1 MSQHD
6 VIVVGAGFT
15 GLSAAKVLA
24 DAGADVLLLEARD
37 RVGGRV
43 ESAVLSDGM
52 RVDTGGQFL
61 CEDMPEVMALAKANG
76 KTLVRSYDEGDAVF
90 QPSIPVEQGY
100 AIGNEIEALRELERS
115 VDLNDPALAD
125 LTVSDWVA
133 RQEASAEA
141 KRGFLA
147 LVDGLWCR
155 SPDEISFVYLAS
167 TDKRITNEHFELEF
181 FPRETMH
188 SLADDLALQLRD
200 RVLLNSP
207 VTKVEHSPRGVKVL
221 AAGKEFAARQV
232 IIALPPVMARQL
244 DFQPTLPAQLTRAF
258 AAWASGTVIKLL
270 VRYDTPFWRDRGL
283 SGTVMWS
290 EPQGLY
296 ACDVSRSKDDAA
308 LVVFVGGPLAA
319 EWHDKSEATV
329 KQFITAKLATALGED
344 AGHPIDISIRDW
356 TDDQWSGGGYSDT
369 IVDVTAADAEKVI
382 LAGVPS
388 IRFAASELSP
398 SFPGYIEGA
407 IVAGRQAA
415 AEVLAKLS
423 NQ

>member
-15 GLSAAKVLA
+15 GLSAAAALA
-24 DAGADVLLLEARD
+24 DAGMNVVLLEARD

-43 ESAVLSDGM
+43 ESLVLADGL

-61 CEDMPEVMALAKANG
+61 CEDMPEVMALAKAHG

-90 QPSIPVEQGY
+90 QPHIPVEQGY
-100 AIGNEIEALRELERS
+100 AIGGEIEALRQLERS
-115 VDLNDPALAD
+115 ADLNDPALAG

-133 RQEASAEA
+133 RQDATPEA

-147 LVDGLWCR
+147 LIDGLWCR
-155 SPDEISFVYLAS
+155 SPDEISFLYLSS
-167 TDKRITNEHFELEF
+167 TDKRVTNTNFELEF
-181 FPRETMH
+181 FLEETMH
-188 SLADDLALQLRD
+188 ALAETLAEGLGG
-200 RVLLNSP
+200 RVRLNAP
-207 VTKVEHSPRGVKVL
+207 VTKVEHSQAGVKVF
-221 AAGKEFAARQV
+221 AGDKEFSARQLIV
-232 IIALPPVMARQL
+232 ALPPVMARRL
-244 DFQPTLPAQLTRAF
+244 DFQPALPAQLAQAF
-258 AAWASGTVIKLL
+258 AAWASGAVIKLL
-270 VRYDTPFWRDRGL
+270 VRYDKPFWRDRGL

-296 ACDVSRSKDDAA
+296 ACDVSRSARDAA

-319 EWHDKSEATV
+319 AWHDRDERMV
-329 KQFITAKLATALGED
+329 KQFIVDKLVAALGED
-344 AGHPIDISIRDW
+344 AGRPTDIGLRDW
-356 TDDQWSGGGYSDT
+356 TDDTWSGGAYSDSV
-369 IVDVTAADAEKVI
+369 IDVTAKDAEQVI
-382 LAGVPS
+382 LAGLPS

-415 AEVLAKLS
+415 AEILTKPSAL
-423 NQ
+423 